1 MKFNKSF
8 SLKNTLWIYLTVFSI
23 LILFFLWFFQ
33 IIFLDEYYESYKT
46 KEIKAAALKIKFKY
60 DKNKDLTETFEE
72 ILYERGIC
80 IDVLNND
87 TLLTYNNNMNKSC
100 IPNKSVEKYK
110 NAIDNNDKKDI
121 LLKSDIKQ
129 YNRKILIYGFMTND
143 NTYFFLT
150 TSIEPIDSTVTI
162 LQNQFLIVSLV
173 ILALSFLVGLFISRK
188 LSKPIV
194 NLNKSAKE
202 FAIGNYNTTFESN
215 SNISEI
221 QELTNTL
228 NYAKD
233 ELSKTDQ
240 LRRELL
246 ANVSHDLK
254 TPLTMIKAYAE
265 MVRDIS
271 YKDKI
276 KREENLQIIIDEV
289 DRLNLLVGDILDLS
303 VMQANIYDR
312 NIEEFDLVSLIKTVI
327 TRYKIFSLTEEYQFI
342 FDCKLDK
349 IMIKADKKKMEQVIY
364 NLINNAINYTGNDK
378 KVTIKIIDNINYY
391 KVEIIDTG
399 KGIKEE
405 DLPFIWDK
413 YYKSN
418 KKHKRNMIG
427 TGLGL
432 SIVKNVLELHHY
444 KYGVETKKNKG
455 STFYFEIEKET
466 N

>member
-8 SLKNTLWIYLTVFSI
+8 SFNNTLWIYLTAFSI

-110 NAIDNNDKKDI
+110 YAIDKNDKKDI

-327 TRYKIFSLTEEYQFI
+327 NRYKIFSLKEEYQFI

-391 KVEIIDTG
+391 KIEIIDTG

-413 YYKSN
+413 YYKSD

>member
-327 TRYKIFSLTEEYQFI
+327 TRYKIFFLTEEYQFI

>member
-8 SLKNTLWIYLTVFSI
+8 SLKNTLWIYLTAFSI

-110 NAIDNNDKKDI
+110 DAIDKNDKKDI

-413 YYKSN
+413 YYKSD